1 MSTIRSEMAKILRS
15 LWNIVLEFLLKRK
28 MMAPPLMMMP
38 ETMKMRMEM
47 WVALQLS
54 ARLSTIV
61 CIQGFELMTA
71 AAADDDDDD
80 ATRFDTLKSLL
91 TLPRHTDSGNPPH
104 QLLYVKRYL
113 KKLSIF
119 DRVCFLSRSS
129 QP

>member
-1 MSTIRSEMAKILRS
+1 
-15 LWNIVLEFLLKRK
+15 
-28 MMAPPLMMMP
+28 MAPPLMMMP

-71 AAADDDDDD
+71 AADDDDDDD
-80 ATRFDTLKSLL
+80 ATRFETPKSLL

-104 QLLYVKRYL
+104 QLLYVASCL
-113 KKLSIF
+113 VQVSLDSE
-119 DRVCFLSRSS
+119 L
-129 QP
+129 

>member
-1 MSTIRSEMAKILRS
+1 
-15 LWNIVLEFLLKRK
+15 
-28 MMAPPLMMMP
+28 
-38 ETMKMRMEM
+38 M

-71 AAADDDDDD
+71 AAAADDDDD

-113 KKLSIF
+113 KNCQASIEF
-119 DRVCFLSRSS
+119 ASCLVQVSLDSEL
-129 QP
+129 

>member
-1 MSTIRSEMAKILRS
+1 
-15 LWNIVLEFLLKRK
+15 
-28 MMAPPLMMMP
+28 MAPPLMMMP

-71 AAADDDDDD
+71 AAAADDD
-80 ATRFDTLKSLL
+80 ATRFDTPKSLL

-113 KKLSIF
+113 KNCQASIEF
-119 DRVCFLSRSS
+119 ASCLVQVSLDSEL
-129 QP
+129 